1 MATVKRVYSQP
12 NASSLK
18 EGEEVVYLGQGKP
31 LARYRKEGGQ
41 VWVSYMTTNG
51 NLFVEKDFNV
61 QGTISQGGSGGGTGP
76 PIVKGGLI
84 EQTAGGVGVSTAGT
98 TGAVNFNSGTHSVG
112 TLPVGSGGTAV
123 TTNAT
128 WINSNITTSADGTLN
143 YDGTTAVAPS
153 LPSISGTLTVAKGGT
168 GETDSNTWLNSRI
181 TTNANGTLNYDATG
195 ATAPNIE
202 NIAGTLT
209 IAKGGTGATDSN
221 AWLNSRIE
229 MNTNGTLDYSASGSG
244 AVTMNTLTDANN
256 IRARVTGSLASGNGL
271 NNGVAIGD
279 AVQTA
284 VLYNGDT
291 QEARTDPA
299 TADHTITNSNVWQQ
313 DDDTQI
319 IKISFDYLHN
329 SNNRGLKLSC
339 LLRSSSALHNAV
351 ATLSVYNNTVSGSF
365 TSGSLPDTSGSP
377 IVSVALSTNKLYFDS
392 THTSSMLGLTTSNGS
407 PGTGEVADGTLYKI
421 TIGLHSADDTPSA
434 IAYMSAPTVTVFGS
448 TS

>member
-98 TGAVNFNSGTHSVG
+98 TGAVNFNSGTPSVG

-377 IVSVALSTNKLYFDS
+377 IVSLALSTNKL
-392 THTSSMLGLTTSNGS
+392 
-407 PGTGEVADGTLYKI
+407 
-421 TIGLHSADDTPSA
+421 
-434 IAYMSAPTVTVFGS
+434 
-448 TS
+448 